1 MAILDV
7 GLEKPWAIMNL
18 IAMNTM
24 HANSFEE
31 AQVSKVLTK
40 SWIAVGTHYIAID
53 GIYLINI
60 HIYYGLQRYVFAIA
74 LI

>member
-1 MAILDV
+1 MWTKRPKKERLRRVVAILDV

-31 AQVSKVLTK
+31 AQVS
-40 SWIAVGTHYIAID
+40 
-53 GIYLINI
+53 
-60 HIYYGLQRYVFAIA
+60 
-74 LI
+74 